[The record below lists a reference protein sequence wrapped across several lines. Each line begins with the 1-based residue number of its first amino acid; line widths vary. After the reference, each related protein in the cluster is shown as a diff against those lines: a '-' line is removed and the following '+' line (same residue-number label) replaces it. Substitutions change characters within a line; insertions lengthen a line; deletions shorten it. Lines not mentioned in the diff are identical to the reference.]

1 MMLRMMAQESSPA
14 LVGHV
19 FDIGSHISDV
29 TIGEL
34 AAESGHRVLAV
45 GHLVGDGGFVAV
57 AVVGQVGIEGFS
69 FEGALTVDN
78 VAATHVAGDAVG
90 GEDLTAVGDISSKGR
105 SGAEEQGTAEGQQ
118 AKQTT
123 HRA

>member
-1 MMLRMMAQESSPA
+1 MIGFAAKAESSPPFA
-14 LVGHV
+14 SHV

-34 AAESGHRVLAV
+34 AAESGHGVLAV
-45 GHLVGDGGFVAV
+45 GHLVSDSSFVAV
-57 AVVGQVGIEGFS
+57 AIVRQVGVKGFS
-69 FEGALTVDN
+69 FEGALTVDH
-78 VAATHVAGDAVG
+78 VAATHVASHAVG

-105 SGAEEQGTAEGQQ
+105 SGAEKQGTAEGQQ

>member
-1 MMLRMMAQESSPA
+1 MIGIAAKAESSPA
-14 LVGHV
+14 FVRHV

-29 TIGEL
+29 TIREL
-34 AAESGHRVLAV
+34 AAERGHGVLAI
-45 GHLVGDGGFVAV
+45 GHLIGDGSFVAV
-57 AVVGQVGIEGFS
+57 AVVGEIGIEGFS
-69 FEGALTVDN
+69 FEGALTIHN
-78 VAATHVAGDAVG
+78 VAATHVASHAVG

-123 HRA
+123 HWA